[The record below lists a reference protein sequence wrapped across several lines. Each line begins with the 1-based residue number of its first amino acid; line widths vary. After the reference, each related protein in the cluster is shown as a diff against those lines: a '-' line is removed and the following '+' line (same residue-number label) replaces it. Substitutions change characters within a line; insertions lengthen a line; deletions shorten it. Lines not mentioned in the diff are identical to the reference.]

1 MGINA
6 SEKPLGKVFST
17 DYQFVIPAFQR
28 AYSWQVNNMLQL
40 VEDLEDAARDPEH
53 PYFLGSLILVGG
65 TDSTGRLYQVIDGQ
79 QRLTSLTIII
89 AILRDLETD
98 PELVANLNTLILEEG
113 NRLFGREAEP
123 RLALRERDAEFFR
136 NYVQEGNL
144 ESLFDLRDSDMES
157 NAQRNIVQN
166 TKAAYDA
173 LDALDEKERRALA
186 GYLVSNVFLII
197 VRTDDLAGAH
207 RIFDVMNMRGLP
219 LTASDVF
226 KAKAVSAIPLADRD
240 IYGKRWDDAID
251 PLGDDVE
258 AFFNDLLLVTS
269 PKSGMRGPVDG
280 FRIKV
285 FDEYLK
291 KNTAAEFI
299 NDILAPYARAWLM
312 VNQPHAFALSQEVSN
327 WLVSLNDFQ
336 STEWKPVAMWAL
348 TNMGGLTQSL
358 PDSDMNGTAANA
370 ANAANDDTAD
380 TDGKTGKD
388 ADKAEQQLRK
398 LVNLLAALERVTGVD
413 NLARQTSAARRT
425 RVVQILKDLKKGK
438 DIAKS
443 TGFAISDDERKTALA
458 RLRGELQAT
467 GTLKKLL
474 LLRANDQRA
483 GERIVRP
490 RNINVVRILP
500 ERIGA
505 NSSFA
510 VWPEST
516 RDHWVDRIGNLVLT
530 STNEQIIAK
539 LDSYA
544 PRAERILAQH
554 KSLKYPLTAEL
565 ESVRELTPD
574 VLERRQE
581 EIVHLIAEYWRI
593 RFDADK
599 VDLTTLSEDHLTR
612 GSGRSTTGS
621 KRITIAQVI
630 DAGLLVPGETL
641 VWKRPRLGQEWIA
654 TVTRDGKLQL
664 EDGSKHSTPTAAAR
678 AASGKASGAGL
689 DVWRRQ
695 SNGQKLSEIWQAYR
709 LKALG
714 GRGQ

>member
-6 SEKPLGKVFST
+6 SEQPLGKVFST
-17 DYQFVIPAFQR
+17 DYRFVIPAFQR
-28 AYSWQVNNMLQL
+28 AYSWQVDNMLQL
-40 VEDLEDAARDPEH
+40 VEDLEDAAHDPAH

-65 TDSTGRLYQVIDGQ
+65 TDSTGRAYQVIDGQ

-89 AILRDLETD
+89 AILRDLEKD
-98 PELVANLNTLILEEG
+98 PELIANLNALILEEG
-113 NRLFGREAEP
+113 NRLFGRNAEP
-123 RLALRERDAEFFR
+123 RLALRERDAAFFR
-136 NYVQEGNL
+136 DYVQEGNL
-144 ESLFDLRDSDMES
+144 ESLFDLRDSDMDS

-173 LDALDEKERRALA
+173 LEALTDDERRALA
-186 GYLVSNVFLII
+186 TYLVSNVFLII
-197 VRTDDLAGAH
+197 VVTDDLAGAH

-226 KAKAVSAIPLADRD
+226 KAKAISSIPLVDRD
-240 IYGKRWDDAID
+240 IYGRRWDDAID

-269 PKSGMRGPVDG
+269 PKSGARGPVDG

-285 FDEYLK
+285 FDDYLK
-291 KNTAAEFI
+291 KSTATDFI
-299 NDILAPYARAWLM
+299 NTVLVPYSRAWLM
-312 VNQPHAFALSQEVSN
+312 VNRPHAFDLPAEVSD
-327 WLVSLNDFQ
+327 WLVALNDFP
-336 STEWKPVAMWAL
+336 TGEWRPVAMWAL
-348 TNMGGLTQSL
+348 TNVGGLAEAV
-358 PDSDMNGTAANA
+358 TAADDDA
-370 ANAANDDTAD
+370 TGAN
-380 TDGKTGKD
+380 GLIGLSEKR
-388 ADKAEQQLRK
+388 QRK
-398 LVNLLAALERVTGVD
+398 LVKLLTALERVTGVD
-413 NLARQTSAARRT
+413 NLARQSSSMRRT
-425 RVVQILKDLKKGK
+425 RVVQILKDLRKSK
-438 DIAKS
+438 DLDKS
-443 TGFAISDDERKTALA
+443 TGFAIGDDERKTALA

-483 GERIVRP
+483 GMRIVRP
-490 RNINVVRILP
+490 RSINVVRILP
-500 ERIGA
+500 ERIGP

-510 VWPEST
+510 AWPEAT

-530 STNEQIIAK
+530 STNEQMIAK

-612 GSGRSTTGS
+612 GGRRATNGS
-621 KRITIAQVI
+621 KRITIGQVI

-654 TVTRDGKLQL
+654 TVTRDGRLQL
-664 EDGSKHSTPTAAAR
+664 EDGSKHATPTAAAR

-695 SNGQKLSEIWQAYR
+695 SNGQKLSEIWQTYR
-709 LKALG
+709 LKMLG
-714 GRGQ
+714 GRGGDGSGV